1 MKIKV
6 FADTICGWSYIGHAR
21 LNKALEEFKDIKFK
35 IEHMPF
41 QLNPDMPKDG
51 IERSRYL
58 EIKFGS
64 TENAQ
69 PMYDRMVEEANKEGL
84 NFNLD
89 AIKKTPNTVLSHL
102 LINLSEKENKQ
113 NEIKEKIE
121 HYYPYI
127 FLGLPVA
134 ITTVLTHQLGF
145 SGLYNLLAGFIMTL
159 FSMFAYF
166 KPNKKNNI
174 SSIAASFFLS
184 FGFVLV
190 STFFTAFPIWML
202 VFLFN

>member
-1 MKIKV
+1 MK
-6 FADTICGWSYIGHAR
+6 
-21 LNKALEEFKDIKFK
+21 
-35 IEHMPF
+35 
-41 QLNPDMPKDG
+41 
-51 IERSRYL
+51 
-58 EIKFGS
+58 
-64 TENAQ
+64 
-69 PMYDRMVEEANKEGL
+69 
-84 NFNLD
+84 
-89 AIKKTPNTVLSHL
+89 
-102 LINLSEKENKQ
+102 
-113 NEIKEKIE
+113 KIE
-121 HYYPYI
+121 HYYPYVV
-127 FLGLPVA
+127 LGLPVA

-202 VFLFN
+202 IFLFY